1 MKALYKNNRIHQ
13 ITVLLPLSWQGV
25 VLSSLWRQSSL
36 WKKNKFNRMFYMCRL
51 YMTADWCHSYGNQ
64 LRMTKFTAAW
74 WPCLAILDRELKAKS
89 DSKKTKKGMQQTK
102 LNVRLLIITFFF
114 FLSETIWIWMKGYFH
129 SSLKPWSIGMKPT
142 SCKWFSLWQEDII
155 NEAHL
160 MTIS

>member
-1 MKALYKNNRIHQ
+1 MIKKKQYLGDQLGDTTKAMKALYKNNRIHQ

-89 DSKKTKKGMQQTK
+89 DSKKTKKGMQRTK

-114 FLSETIWIWMKGYFH
+114 FSFWNHLNLDEGVLS
-129 SSLKPWSIGMKPT
+129 
-142 SCKWFSLWQEDII
+142 
-155 NEAHL
+155 
-160 MTIS
+160 